1 MGHCADPGCYSR
13 SINYNASSKQIKSLA
28 ELSAECH
35 QAIKVRV
42 ISQLNLN
49 EYHND
54 FVFFSSM
61 IVITP
66 LFNLT
71 NLTPGGTIEME
82 MRNISGPEI
91 IRTEFTPASA
101 ELMGIV
107 SILR

>member
-13 SINYNASSKQIKSLA
+13 PINYNASFNQIKSLV

-35 QAIKVRV
+35 QSIKVRSK
-42 ISQLNLN
+42 SQLNLN

-71 NLTPGGTIEME
+71 NLTPGGTTETE
-82 MRNISGPEI
+82 MRNISGPAI
-91 IRTEFTPASA
+91 TRTEITPVSA
-101 ELMGIV
+101 ESMKTV
-107 SILR
+107 SILW